1 MRAVI
6 YARYSSD
13 KQDERSIDDQIA
25 LCRDIAARH
34 GCAVA
39 ATFEDR
45 EISGTSAIN
54 RPGFRRMMQAAA
66 DGAFDAIVIED
77 IDRFARDQ
85 ADWHTARKRLDF
97 LGVKLF
103 TALGPVGRL
112 DGSLRALMAEHYIEN
127 LTVHIRRG
135 MAGRVRQG
143 RAAGG
148 LTYGYDVVP
157 GEKGERGARTI
168 NEHEAHIVRRIF
180 AEYVAGKRPL
190 AICKALNVES
200 VRPPRGRDWRPS
212 ALIGNAKRG

>member
-112 DGSLRALMAEHYIEN
+112 DGSLRALMAEHFVEN
-127 LTVHIRRG
+127 LIIHTRRG
-135 MAGRVRQG
+135 MVGRIKAGLT
-143 RAAGG
+143 AGG

-157 GEKGERGARTI
+157 GESGARVV
-168 NEHEAHIVRRIF
+168 NEAEAAIVRRIF
-180 AEYVAGKRPL
+180 AEYVAGDRPMQII
-190 AICKALNVES
+190 ARLNAEHIA
-200 VRPPRGRDWRPS
+200 PPRGRDWTPS
-212 ALIGNAKRG
+212 T